1 MVKSQCRRCRFDP
14 WVREIPWRRKWQPTP
29 VFLPSESH
37 RQRSLANYSPWRHK
51 DSDTAEKLGTQIL
64 SLPPFYRKRHWD
76 SERLSNL
83 LKVTQLASSKVGV

>member
-1 MVKSQCRRCRFDP
+1 MEWLPIPILLHGECRG
-14 WVREIPWRRKWQPTP
+14 
-29 VFLPSESH
+29 
-37 RQRSLANYSPWRHK
+37 QRSLANYSPWRHK

-83 LKVTQLASSKVGV
+83 LKFTQLASSKVGV